1 MKLLT
6 LATLLIFA
14 HVAAG
19 QSIFKPL
26 PRAHQVNKVFHPEAD
41 SIFIAPAGP
50 AADSTFTGFRFVG
63 PTVLYALPNSAI
75 FTGAGIAYEH
85 DTFRSS
91 TGKWYTDWSV
101 NLEGY
106 AGGQFAP
113 RDISGVTA
121 VGLSF
126 SFFNKLL
133 TVGILYNLTTQKV
146 AAGIGPT
153 VSLNN

>member
-1 MKLLT
+1 MHLFKILFAVVIIFCSSGLQAQSLLK
-6 LATLLIFA
+6 AIPA
-14 HVAAG
+14 
-19 QSIFKPL
+19 P
-26 PRAHQVNKVFHPEAD
+26 HQVRTFR
-41 SIFIAPAGP
+41 SIAPA
-50 AADSTFTGFRFVG
+50 AADADSTFTGFRFVG
-63 PTVLYALPNSAI
+63 PSVLYALPNSTI

-85 DTFRSS
+85 DTYRSA

-113 RDISGVTA
+113 KDVSGVTA
-121 VGLSF
+121 VGLSV
-126 SFFNKLL
+126 SFFNKVL
-133 TVGILYNLTTQKV
+133 TVGILYNLTTNKV

>member
-1 MKLLT
+1 MYPLKVFLTVVIFSISCSLQAQSLLK
-6 LATLLIFA
+6 AIPA
-14 HVAAG
+14 
-19 QSIFKPL
+19 P
-26 PRAHQVNKVFHPEAD
+26 HQVRTFR
-41 SIFIAPAGP
+41 SIAPAAT

-63 PTVLYALPNSAI
+63 PTVLYTLPNSTL

-85 DTFRSS
+85 DTYRSAA
-91 TGKWYTDWSV
+91 GKWYTDWSV

-113 RDISGVTA
+113 KDVSGVTA
-121 VGLSF
+121 VGLSV
-126 SFFNKLL
+126 SFFNKVL
-133 TVGILYNLTTQKV
+133 TVGILYNLTTDKV